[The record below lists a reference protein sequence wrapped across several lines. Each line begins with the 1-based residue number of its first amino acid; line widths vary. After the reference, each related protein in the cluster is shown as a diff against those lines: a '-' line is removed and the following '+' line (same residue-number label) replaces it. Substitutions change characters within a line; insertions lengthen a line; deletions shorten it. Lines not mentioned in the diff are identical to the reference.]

1 MALIGIVFFFAVP
14 RFEGSVLLDDSK
26 KDSRW
31 LIATLNTMR
40 EEAVRTHRLQL
51 LHIDLETGRI
61 WATSAAMTPEQA
73 ARAAAGARRPP
84 GGGAVG
90 AVEFPLRGRITAGRV
105 EIRFHPGGRS
115 DQVLIHLVNGE
126 RAHSFLVEPFLSQ
139 VRIFDRL
146 IGFDEL
152 R

>member
-14 RFEGSVLLDDSK
+14 RFEGSFLLDDAKQS
-26 KDSRW
+26 SRW
-31 LIATLNTMR
+31 ILSTLNAVR

-73 ARAAAGARRPP
+73 ALAAAGARRPP
-84 GGGAVG
+84 GGGTVG
-90 AVEFPLRGRITAGRV
+90 AVEFPLRGRVTAGRV
-105 EIRFHPGGRS
+105 DIRFHPGGRS
-115 DQVLIHLVNGE
+115 DQALIHLVHGD

-146 IGFDEL
+146 VGFDEL

>member
-14 RFEGSVLLDDSK
+14 RFEGSFLLDESK

-31 LIATLNTMR
+31 LIATLNNLR

-51 LHIDLETGRI
+51 LHVDLETGRI
-61 WATSAAMTPEQA
+61 WTTSDAMSPEQI
-73 ARAAAGARRPP
+73 ARAAAGAKRPP

-90 AVEFPLRGRITAGRV
+90 AVEYPLRGRITAGRV
-105 EIRFHPGGRS
+105 EIRFHPGGHS
-115 DQVLIHLVNGE
+115 DRVLIHLVNGE
-126 RAHSFLVEPFLSQ
+126 RVHSFLVEPFLSQ

-146 IGFDEL
+146 TGFDEL
-152 R
+152 L